1 MWRPRVTNKST
12 AGHCWLNCCAS
23 GVWSPQPLPNK
34 WATTGRFMPEPP
46 AEDASCTSQPCR
58 DRCQQLG
65 DCADCCG
72 VLWGRA
78 NFWWCFVIFEG
89 WPERIILHQD
99 RSLYAAMI
107 CYGLFVFVFS
117 MCPRSGAF
125 SSHRY
130 LGLGAGCVILGF
142 KVYAHTAKNVPNS
155 SLQHVAALSGL
166 SRSIAQTC
174 RFRRVWRHGWRAGS
188 SCW

>member
-1 MWRPRVTNKST
+1 MSYDRPLHAWT
-12 AGHCWLNCCAS
+12 ARRRCVVH
-23 GVWSPQPLPNK
+23 QPAMQRQML
-34 WATTGRFMPEPP
+34 ATGRLRGLLRSALRSGKFLVM
-46 AEDASCTSQPCR
+46 
-58 DRCQQLG
+58 L
-65 DCADCCG
+65 
-72 VLWGRA
+72 
-78 NFWWCFVIFEG
+78 VIFGKG

-99 RSLYAAMI
+99 RSLSAMI
-107 CYGLFVFVFS
+107 CYGLFVCVFS
-117 MCPRSGAF
+117 MCPRSRAF

-174 RFRRVWRHGWRAGS
+174 RFRRVWRHGWRACS